1 MSAHVAG
8 PASSSRQLPKLTL
21 VRRTRPD
28 RAVCAS
34 RSATIVRVTEPPQ
47 PQPTPEAA
55 ACTCLR
61 RLLSGPSVGA
71 DLDSERPDLVE
82 VLEFLE
88 RFVPWVLREGGQ
100 GEVALDGIELLVARN
115 SGELELLLVGW
126 GIPFD
131 DSARQPL
138 SIRLRLSPSAD
149 EIERLRCRHGAQE
162 GGPSMRRLTLAL
174 LEGGDGVAWAR
185 EAVYG

>member
-1 MSAHVAG
+1 
-8 PASSSRQLPKLTL
+8 
-21 VRRTRPD
+21 
-28 RAVCAS
+28 
-34 RSATIVRVTEPPQ
+34 VTELPQ
-47 PQPTPEAA
+47 PQPTPEVA
-55 ACTCLR
+55 ACARLR
-61 RLLSGPSVGA
+61 RLLSGSSVGE
-71 DLDSERPDLVE
+71 DLDPLQPDLVE

-100 GEVALDGIELLVARN
+100 GEVALDGIELLVARK
-115 SGELELLLVGW
+115 SEERELLLVGW

-131 DSARQPL
+131 DSSRRPL
-138 SIRLRLSPSAD
+138 SIRLRLSPFAH
-149 EIERLRCRHGAQE
+149 EIEWLRCRHGARE